1 MEATSSHTIKQH
13 ASYQLKGQLP
23 ATTMSIKSMVT
34 LDWICS
40 ETWPCSLPNMHLAE
54 PLTPHTVSR
63 STNRKLRHCEFT
75 WVHLNQKI
83 ALGHSNAPGGLGGGR
98 IKVYCQVRQKLYLQR
113 GWTLHLYK
121 YSHYKT
127 TVNVCNLIR
136 QSSLWSPN
144 GLKALLI
151 DAF

>member
-1 MEATSSHTIKQH
+1 MYIFRKINEITLRNQDQLGLTNGPKNSLILFGRKQLRLTEEVTSSHTIKQH
-13 ASYQLKGQLP
+13 ASYQLKGQLL

-54 PLTPHTVSR
+54 PLTPHTVRR

-113 GWTLHLYK
+113 G
-121 YSHYKT
+121 
-127 TVNVCNLIR
+127 
-136 QSSLWSPN
+136 
-144 GLKALLI
+144 
-151 DAF
+151 